1 MMQGNVIFL
10 KGELYGFF
18 HFSKKGHVTCCG
30 VLAFRD
36 VHAGKNFHKEPVV
49 YSICT
54 SERYSQLSY
63 IATRREINKEVKN
76 FNFKFG
82 ALSSS
87 MWYHYTTS
95 ESCIVHDSG
104 PWRGVLIGTRILG
117 VLVHAPSFEPAG
129 VCSETPCSGPNLK
142 IWIWNGFKSLFLL
155 RINAH
160 NYYLVYFYKT
170 PWIVSKL
177 WV

>member
-1 MMQGNVIFL
+1 MHAVVSWPL
-10 KGELYGFF
+10 E
-18 HFSKKGHVTCCG
+18 TCT
-30 VLAFRD
+30 
-36 VHAGKNFHKEPVV
+36 GKNFHKEPVV
-49 YSICT
+49 YPICT
-54 SERYSQLSY
+54 SQRYSQLSY

-104 PWRGVLIGTRILG
+104 LWRGVLIGTRILG

-142 IWIWNGFKSLFLL
+142 IWIWNGFKSLLLL